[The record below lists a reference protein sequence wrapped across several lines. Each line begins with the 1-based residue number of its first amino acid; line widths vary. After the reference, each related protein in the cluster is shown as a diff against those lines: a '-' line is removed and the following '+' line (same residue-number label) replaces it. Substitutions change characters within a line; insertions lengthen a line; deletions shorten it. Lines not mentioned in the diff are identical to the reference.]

1 MLRFFAEIFG
11 FSFNTLSKNIAECHI
26 IIYGSDCGVNQGFPV
41 SVSPVNMQTIFQR
54 HAANQFTG
62 ATAISLTE
70 WMDDVQFGHRL
81 RQILNLLFFILFGKQ
96 LLGVNGFEH
105 PLLILGQSGLAG
117 RTSCRPC

>member
-41 SVSPVNMQTIFQR
+41 SVAPVNMQTIFQR

-62 ATAISLTE
+62 AAAISLAE
-70 WMDDVQFGHRL
+70 GMNDVQSL
-81 RQILNLLFFILFGKQ
+81 R
-96 LLGVNGFEH
+96 
-105 PLLILGQSGLAG
+105 
-117 RTSCRPC
+117 T